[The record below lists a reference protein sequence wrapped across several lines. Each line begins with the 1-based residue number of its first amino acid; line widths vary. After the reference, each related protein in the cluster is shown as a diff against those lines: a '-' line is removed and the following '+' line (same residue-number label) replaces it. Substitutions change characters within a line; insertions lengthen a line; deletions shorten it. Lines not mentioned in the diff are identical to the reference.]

1 MTLFQIM
8 SYALIVKW
16 IIRMECYLSVS
27 NLVFKNTYIV
37 AKTGT
42 NACHTQ
48 KKLSQDEKNG

>member
-1 MTLFQIM
+1 
-8 SYALIVKW
+8 
-16 IIRMECYLSVS
+16 MECYLSVS

-48 KKLSQDEKNG
+48 KKLSQDEKKMAKIRAEGVNIS